1 MEGTL
6 NETILVTGATG
17 KTGKRITELLRAQG
31 HAVRAVS
38 RSTDIRFDWQ
48 DADTWPAALEG
59 VNAIYVVTASLY
71 DPDTLNQL
79 REFGKLAIQNGATRA
94 VMASVPDDGSKEFQT
109 VRNAEKALAESGLGL
124 TVLRFRWFMQT
135 FTEDFL
141 RDYVV
146 TGELRLP
153 AGDGGEAFIDADD
166 IAAVAAA
173 ILIDDRHVDAD
184 YELTGPRAL
193 TFNDVANE
201 LSVATGRTI
210 TYTAVSPED
219 YTHEQEQRGEPKE
232 GVELLTELF
241 ATMAAGDLMTTTTHV
256 RDVLGRSPQDF
267 RDFALRAARNDAW
280 DA

>member
-1 MEGTL
+1 M

>member
-1 MEGTL
+1 M

-38 RSTDIRFDWQ
+38 RSTDIRFDWH

-59 VNAIYVVTASLY
+59 VTAIYVVTASLF
-71 DPDTLNQL
+71 DPDTLDQL
-79 REFGKLAIQNGATRA
+79 REFGKLAVQNGATRA
-94 VMASVPDDGSKEFQT
+94 VMASVPDDGSEEFQ
-109 VRNAEKALAESGLGL
+109 VLRNAENALAESGLGL
-124 TVLRFRWFMQT
+124 TVLRFRCFMQT
-135 FTEDFL
+135 FSEDFL
-141 RDYVV
+141 RDYVI

-166 IAAVAAA
+166 IAAVAVAT
-173 ILIDDRHVDAD
+173 LTDDRHIDAD

-193 TFNDVANE
+193 TFNDVAQE
-201 LSVATGRTI
+201 LSDATDRNI

-232 GVELLTELF
+232 GVELLKGPF

-256 RDVLGRSPQDF
+256 QDVLGRSPQDF
-267 RDFALRAARNDAW
+267 RDFALRAARSDAW
-280 DA
+280 GAA